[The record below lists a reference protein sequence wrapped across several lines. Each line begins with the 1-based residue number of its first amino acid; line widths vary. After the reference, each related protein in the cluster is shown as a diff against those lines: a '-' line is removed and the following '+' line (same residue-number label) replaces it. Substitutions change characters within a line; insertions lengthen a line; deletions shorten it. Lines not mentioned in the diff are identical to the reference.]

1 MSNER
6 TSESINPH
14 VPDTFSAVPI
24 PPGAQ
29 VLLDTSALIADPDV
43 VDAYGAHEVVIPLTV
58 VEELDGLKSRSDEVG
73 WMARTSLRVLEAR
86 RLAAGGSLED
96 GLPLAGGGR
105 VRVEVN
111 GIQRHLLD
119 EFGLDHDKADNRI
132 IGAALGL
139 RDVGPVVVVSNDAAF
154 RIKAA
159 HLGLQAREHVPNH
172 LLGDPGP
179 GWHAF
184 DTSRELID
192 TVYAQRSVEP
202 FEITAS
208 LAETAGEHDEP
219 ERFEP
224 VENSFV
230 VLRAPSQSVMLRVR
244 DHELTMLD
252 QNPPSAWSL
261 RPRSKE
267 QRFALELL
275 LDPEVSIVALDG
287 PAGTGKSLL
296 AVAAGLEQ
304 VVEQGRYDRLSV
316 FRSLM
321 PVGREELGFLPG
333 DIDDK
338 VLPHFA
344 AFFDAVTALTE
355 RRSARDGEKMV
366 EQLRAAGQ
374 LTLEPVTF
382 LRGRSISRSFIIVD
396 EAQNLER
403 SVLKTLLTR
412 VSEGTKIVFTG
423 DVSQIDNPFGSTS
436 NNAITALIQSFAGQS
451 CFGHV
456 RLTTNERSEVAAL
469 AADLL

>member
-1 MSNER
+1 MENDR
-6 TSESINPH
+6 TNASTNTEGEQNGSLFPA
-14 VPDTFSAVPI
+14 DT
-24 PPGAQ
+24 Q

-43 VDAYGAHEVVIPLTV
+43 VDAYGAYEVVIPLTV

-96 GLPLAGGGR
+96 GLPLADGGR
-105 VRVEVN
+105 VRVEIN
-111 GIQRHLLD
+111 GVQRHLL
-119 EFGLDHDKADNRI
+119 EEAGLDTDKADNRI

-139 RDVGPVVVVSNDAAF
+139 RGTGPVIVVSNDAAF

-159 HLGLQAREHVPNH
+159 HLGLQAREHVPQ
-172 LLGDPGP
+172 LGSGDAGP
-179 GWHAF
+179 GWCA
-184 DTSRELID
+184 ID
-192 TVYAQRSVEP
+192 TTRDVVDRAYQERSLP
-202 FEITAS
+202 FEA
-208 LAETAGEHDEP
+208 LAGMIDADTDTPAQLGSP
-219 ERFEP
+219 G
-224 VENSFV
+224 NAFV
-230 VLRAPSQSVMLRVR
+230 VLRAPSQSALLRVADDR
-244 DHELTMLD
+244 YRLLD
-252 QNPPSAWSL
+252 SNPPTAWSL

-275 LDPEVSIVALDG
+275 LDPDVSIVALDG

-304 VVEQGRYDRLSV
+304 VVEQKRYERLSV

-355 RRSARDGEKMV
+355 RRSARDGEQMV
-366 EQLRAAGQ
+366 EHLRSSGQ

-423 DVSQIDNPFGSTS
+423 DVSQIDNPFGSAS
-436 NNAITALIQSFAGQS
+436 NNAITSLIQSFAGQR

-456 RLTTNERSEVAAL
+456 RLTANERSEVAAL